1 MLHLSATVGVSV
13 MNLSAKLTQQGGR
26 APGDS
31 EPIIVLLGCGC
42 RSKGSEWVMHLS

>member
-31 EPIIVLLGCGC
+31 EPID
-42 RSKGSEWVMHLS
+42 RSCSWAVAAGAKGVSG